1 MSGYPPPTPNRQR
14 DADRSH
20 SLKFTGRMGKKK
32 STTLFIQKTH
42 VTLSYMGHYLLSL
55 SLYFPLRF
63 NGISHYLLFRTATC
77 CHRALPFLSQ

>member
-32 STTLFIQKTH
+32 IYHPIHPENPCDSQLH
-42 VTLSYMGHYLLSL
+42 GPLSSLPLSLLSL
-55 SLYFPLRF
+55 KV
-63 NGISHYLLFRTATC
+63 
-77 CHRALPFLSQ
+77 

>member
-1 MSGYPPPTPNRQR
+1 MDILLPHQ
-14 DADRSH
+14 
-20 SLKFTGRMGKKK
+20 TGRGMLTEVTHSNSQAEWEKKK